1 VRILHT
7 ADWHLCD
14 RLGRIDRTD
23 DLKARVEAV
32 AGLCE
37 QHSVDVVLVAGDVF
51 SEQASVE
58 QMTAA
63 LEHVHRTFAGLFQRG
78 GTVVAVTGN
87 HDRDG
92 KVNMVRAGMRLASPA
107 EGKGRLSAG
116 RMYLVN
122 GLMLASLEAAGE
134 RVQLA
139 LVPYPTVGR
148 YVRPDDVYHT
158 KEEEHTLLKSRL
170 AGWLRAL
177 PARPEFDDTLPTV
190 LVAHLHV
197 QGAQAHSLYKLN
209 DADDVILDG
218 GFLPSA
224 WAYLA
229 LGHVH
234 KAQALSGI
242 PNVRYSGSL
251 DRLDFG
257 ERDNDCGA
265 VLVEVGPAGLTAEP
279 LWLPIVPTP
288 FHDVTLAE
296 PSRELPGLA
305 GRYPDRGRAIVRV
318 TVTAEAGQSRDEVG
332 RALRQVFPRLHEVR
346 WQESRPAGE
355 DGKKTHFA
363 PRGDF
368 ATGVRDYLRRK
379 LQGDSDPDEKDV
391 LELAERFLNAE
402 GRP

>member
-1 VRILHT
+1 MRILHT

-37 QHSVDVVLVAGDVF
+37 QQSIDVLLVAGDVF

-63 LEHVHRTFAGLFQRG
+63 LEHMHKMFAGFFARG
-78 GTVVAVTGN
+78 GTVLAVTGN

-92 KVNMVRAGMRLASPA
+92 KVNMVRVGMRLAAPGA
-107 EGKGRLSAG
+107 AGGTLSRG

-122 GLMLASLEAAGE
+122 ALFLARLESGGE
-134 RVQLA
+134 RVQFA
-139 LVPYPTVGR
+139 LLPYPTVSR
-148 YVRPDDVYHT
+148 YIQHDDVYHT
-158 KEEEHTLLKSRL
+158 KEEEHALLKSRL
-170 AGWLRAL
+170 ADWVRKL
-177 PARPEFDDTLPTV
+177 PTKPEFDATLPTV

-197 QGAQAHSLYKLN
+197 QGAQVHSLYKLN
-209 DADDVILDG
+209 DADDVILDT
-218 GFLPSA
+218 GFLPTA

-257 ERDNDCGA
+257 ERDNDCGV
-265 VLVEVGPAGLTAEP
+265 VLVEVGAAGLTAEP
-279 LWLPIVPTP
+279 RWLPITPTP

-296 PSRELPGLA
+296 PSRELPGLEA
-305 GRYPDRGRAIVRV
+305 RFPDRDRAIVRV
-318 TVTAEAGQSRDEVG
+318 TVGPEAGLSRDEVG
-332 RALRQVFPRLHEVR
+332 RKLRQVFPRLHEIR
-346 WQESRPAGE
+346 WRESQPSG
-355 DGKKTHFA
+355 DDDQKSHFA
-363 PRGDF
+363 PRADF
-368 ATGVRDYLRRK
+368 ATGVRDYLRRE
-379 LQGDSDPDEKDV
+379 LQRKNDPDEKDV
-391 LELAERFLNAE
+391 LELAEWFLSAG